1 MPKSGA
7 CHLAFFR
14 SEPSQRDG
22 RSEGDAL
29 FRGFYPG
36 LCRGQLRPHGGGGG
50 IQEEDNVLHLPLPWW
65 MGPGGFACRE
75 GRQQMQSLQ
84 AWGQGTHTGARR
96 GGVWAL
102 RKSPVCS
109 QWAPQHPREEG
120 RHSPL
125 QGGQVHLD
133 RALSC
138 HIPGALSP
146 PLVCVCH
153 PHTTPPAPHTPLTPM
168 TFWNDCFS
176 PWVRGHTVDSWPD
189 TSRQTCLVKVI
200 FEKHESN
207 INAQET

>member
-1 MPKSGA
+1 MS
-7 CHLAFFR
+7 CT
-14 SEPSQRDG
+14 
-22 RSEGDAL
+22 
-29 FRGFYPG
+29 YP
-36 LCRGQLRPHGGGGG
+36 C
-50 IQEEDNVLHLPLPWW
+50 
-65 MGPGGFACRE
+65 PGGWGLGALHA
-75 GRQQMQSLQ
+75 GRGDSRCKASRPGGRGLTQ
-84 AWGQGTHTGARR
+84 GQGGEGSGLSGR
-96 GGVWAL
+96 AL
-102 RKSPVCS
+102 SAAS
-109 QWAPQHPREEG
+109 GHHSIPREEG

-125 QGGQVHLD
+125 QGGQVHQD